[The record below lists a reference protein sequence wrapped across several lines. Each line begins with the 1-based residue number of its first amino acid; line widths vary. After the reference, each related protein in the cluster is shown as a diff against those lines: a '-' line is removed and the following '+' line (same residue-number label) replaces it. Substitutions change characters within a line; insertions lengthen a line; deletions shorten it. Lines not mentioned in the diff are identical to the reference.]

1 MSSFVTQ
8 MAEHLQ
14 VRTASDED
22 ADEGVD
28 FDCFFPGLIWS
39 VRDFTLN
46 LVLDGT
52 PPTPD
57 AYLEHMLQYKKG
69 HVTCGI
75 ELRWEQNI
83 IMYMYLKIFFASSVD
98 LLN

>member
-1 MSSFVTQ
+1 
-8 MAEHLQ
+8 MAEHLK

-28 FDCFFPGLIWS
+28 FDCFFPGFIWS
-39 VRDFTLN
+39 VRDFTLD

-52 PPTPD
+52 PATPD

-69 HVTCGI
+69 NATGGI
-75 ELRWEQNI
+75 ELRSEQITI
-83 IMYMYLKIFFASSVD
+83 IMYLTVLHALERFSWIY
-98 LLN
+98 